1 MRYFVLVLLF
11 LHCLCNASSTCGW
24 ANQVPD
30 EATEINAR
38 GFELARKYCSRCHGE
53 GSSQGNAQFSLID
66 PESMIRL
73 RYVVP
78 NQPDDSPVWQRLQE
92 REMPPPGE
100 LQPSD
105 EERTELKNW
114 IRLGAGK
121 PSRPKRSFRSELQTL
136 TTLREDLQNLTVK
149 DRPFHRYFSL
159 TALHNN
165 SAQVS
170 DFDMRYYRAALA
182 KALNSLTWEKNLVTP
197 RSIDSEATLF
207 AIDLRDLGW
216 DAKDWDALLESYP
229 FGLRF
234 DHADDEALARV
245 ASDVRELCGSP
256 IAHLRADWFAVTAT
270 RPPLYHRL
278 LELPKTDSELQLQLG
293 VDVAANIRAG
303 RAQRAGF
310 AESGVSI
317 SNRMVERHP
326 TSTGYYWKSYD
337 FKRSNGTGSL
347 FQFPLGPVSTDN
359 RFPEFAFTHD
369 GGEDI
374 FSLPNGLQGYFLVDG
389 LGRRIDAGPIEVV
402 RDLKETSGTPLVVN
416 GISCMHCHQ
425 QGMIGFRDSVRDGMA
440 VAGEARKKT
449 LELYPAA
456 TTMEKLVE
464 RDRAQFVHALN
475 QVLSPWLFTED
486 GLPKENF
493 GEPIA
498 IATRFY
504 NADVDLVTAAFE
516 LGLDDPA
523 KLATAIEHNPRLRRL
538 GLGPLIHKQKI
549 DRQVWQSKEA
559 VVSPMQQVA
568 RELNIATP
576 YILLSSP

>member
-1 MRYFVLVLLF
+1 MRYLLLVLLV
-11 LHCLCNASSTCGW
+11 LPCALPNYGL
-24 ANQVPD
+24 ANQLPD
-30 EATEINAR
+30 EVAKVNTR

-66 PESMIRL
+66 PDSMLRL
-73 RYVVP
+73 GYVIP
-78 NQPDDSPVWQRLQE
+78 NQPDDSPVWQRLQD

-105 EERTELKNW
+105 EERIELKEW

-121 PSRPKRSFRSELQTL
+121 PSRPPRPFRSELKTL
-136 TTLREDLQNLTVK
+136 ISLREDLQDLKIK

-165 SAQVS
+165 SSQVS
-170 DFDMRYYRAALA
+170 DFDLRYYRAALA
-182 KALNSLTWEKNLVTP
+182 KALNSLTWEPQLVAP
-197 RSIDSEATLF
+197 RPIDNEATLL

-234 DHADDEALARV
+234 DRADDEELARV
-245 ASDVRELCGSP
+245 ASDVLELCGSP

-278 LELPKTDSELQLQLG
+278 LDLPETDKELQLQLG
-293 VDVAANIRAG
+293 VDVAADIRDG

-317 SNRMVERHP
+317 SNRLVERHP
-326 TSTGYYWKSYD
+326 TKNGYYWKSYD

-347 FQFPLGPVSTDN
+347 FQFPLGPVSKDN
-359 RFPEFAFTHD
+359 LFLEFAFIHD

-374 FSLPNGLQGYFLVDG
+374 FSLPNGLQGYFLIDG

-402 RDLKETSGTPLVVN
+402 RDLKETSGTPIVVN

-440 VAGEARKKT
+440 VYGAARKKT

-456 TTMEKLVE
+456 ATMEKLVAK
-464 RDRAQFVHALN
+464 DRAQFVRSLN
-475 QVLSPWLFTED
+475 QVLNPWLVTED
-486 GLPKENF
+486 GPTTENF

-504 NADVDLVTAAFE
+504 NADVDLLTAAFE
-516 LGLDDPA
+516 LGLDDSA
-523 KLATAIEHNPRLRRL
+523 KLVTAIEHNPRLRRL
-538 GLGPLIHKQKI
+538 GLGPLIHQQKI

-559 VVSPMQQVA
+559 IVSPLQQVA